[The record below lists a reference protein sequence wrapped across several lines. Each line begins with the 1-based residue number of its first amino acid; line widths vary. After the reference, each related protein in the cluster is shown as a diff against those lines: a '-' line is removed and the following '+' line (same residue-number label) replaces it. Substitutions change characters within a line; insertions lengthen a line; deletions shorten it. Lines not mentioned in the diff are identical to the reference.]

1 MKKFTALFAAMAVV
15 LAASGCSSENPMFDA
30 DNILGEFTDVAPGM
44 GTGGDGGAGTGGV
57 TGFGSD
63 AAADGLLSG
72 SMGAAAEA
80 YDYGMAPSA
89 PAVKSPE
96 NGGSE
101 NTVRPQAGLL
111 TGGEWNDNSHWS
123 DWLAL
128 YQNRE
133 DWSGY
138 KTGWRIGWDERV
150 CVKVTAGGQPLE
162 GAKVSCSTAKFSSVT
177 DNKGMAYLFFS
188 SVEDVE
194 RTITVEYNGET
205 KTIDQIQIAQGGEAF
220 VEFDSAAVSEK
231 SLDLMI
237 VCDTTGSM
245 SDELEYLKTELSEI
259 ILRIKNENSN
269 LPTRVSV
276 NFYRDEGDEYVVRP
290 FDFTTDI
297 NEAVSQINAQSAN
310 GGGDFPEAVHTA
322 LDNAVNGHAWN
333 ESSVKIMFLVLDAPA
348 HNDAQIIDSLNSYVA
363 KAAEMG
369 IRIIP
374 VASSGIDK
382 STEYLLRTI
391 AIETNGTSTVLTNDS
406 GIGGDHLE
414 PTVGAFNVEKL
425 GDMMVRIVGEYL
437 K

>member
-1 MKKFTALFAAMAVV
+1 MKKFSALFAAIAVI
-15 LAASGCSSENPMFDA
+15 LTASGCSSENMIFDPE
-30 DNILGEFTDVAPGM
+30 DIINGFTDIAPEL
-44 GTGGDGGAGTGGV
+44 GAG
-57 TGFGSD
+57 FG
-63 AAADGLLSG
+63 L
-72 SMGAAAEA
+72 GAAAGADGHSGGAADAGEA
-80 YDYGMAPSA
+80 LYDYDTAPSA
-89 PAVKSPE
+89 SFIETPKNE
-96 NGGSE
+96 GSE
-101 NTVRPQAGLL
+101 NFMQLQAGLL
-111 TGGEWNDNSHWS
+111 TGGEWNDNAHWS

-128 YQNRE
+128 YRNRE
-133 DWSGY
+133 DWNSY
-138 KTGWRIGWDERV
+138 KTSWRIGWDERI
-150 CVKVTAGGQPLE
+150 CVKVTANGQPLE
-162 GAKVSCSTAKFSSVT
+162 GAKVYCPTAKISSVT
-177 DNKGMAYLFFS
+177 DNKGVAYLFFS

-205 KTIDQIQIAQGGEAF
+205 KTIDQIQIPAGGEVS
-220 VEFDSAAVSEK
+220 VEFDSAANREK

-259 ILRIKNENSN
+259 IRRIKNENAD

-297 NEAVSQINAQSAN
+297 NTAVSQISMQSAY
-310 GGGDFPEAVHTA
+310 GGGDFPEAVHSA
-322 LDNAVNGHAWN
+322 LNNAVNEHDWN
-333 ESSVKIMFLVLDAPA
+333 KDSVKIMFLVLDAPA
-348 HNDAQIIDSLNSYVA
+348 HSDAQIIDSLNKYVA

-382 STEYLLRTI
+382 STEYLLRAM
-391 AIETNGTSTVLTNDS
+391 AIQTGGTYTFLTNDS

-414 PTVGAFNVEKL
+414 PTVGAYNVEKL